1 MSPPESSALL
11 RAIDSPSPIPRFL
24 KEIVGWNRDARAWSV
39 SHPRMLA
46 VFLARKL
53 TAASYGEIG
62 QYFGGRNHSTAVAA
76 EKKVRQ
82 WLQSDGT
89 LALSRQTWRV
99 RELIE
104 TAERQLGQ

>member
-1 MSPPESSALL
+1 MAN
-11 RAIDSPSPIPRFL
+11 D
-24 KEIVGWNRDARAWSV
+24 AWSV

-53 TAASYGEIG
+53 TAASYAEIG

-82 WLQSDGT
+82 WLQTDGT
-89 LALSRQTWRV
+89 LALSQHTWRV

-104 TAERQLGQ
+104 MAERHLGR